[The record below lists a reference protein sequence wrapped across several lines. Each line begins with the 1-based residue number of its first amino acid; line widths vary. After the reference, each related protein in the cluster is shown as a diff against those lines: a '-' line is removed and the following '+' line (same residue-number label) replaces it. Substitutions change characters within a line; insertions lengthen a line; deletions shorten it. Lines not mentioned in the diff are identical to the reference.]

1 MPGTL
6 LGVNYR
12 DALPFD
18 MMNYDPKKEPA
29 AGACGVVPR
38 SFLIG
43 ILCMQ
48 PSGRG

>member
-18 MMNYDPKKEPA
+18 MVNYDPKKEPA
-29 AGACGVVPR
+29 AGEFRDVPEY
-38 SFLIG
+38 S
-43 ILCMQ
+43 
-48 PSGRG
+48 SV